1 MLNTKRE
8 TGIAA
13 ITIIVVVVYT
23 LNISA
28 VRAYRL
34 TAILYFNLYLITYL
48 VRLRARRTRRGFSLG
63 SPLFLGLPFG
73 SPLGLAQQISPES
86 VSTDPVGLFLS
97 GFLGGQ
103 DSPAATPSRLCF
115 YLQESSAT
123 YRLSAV
129 LVWGSPGASHLL
141 GYFAEDKD
149 TKLFRVT
156 LIVCIILISI
166 TRSPA
171 QWPVHSRRRPPLARP
186 RRFL

>member
-1 MLNTKRE
+1 MGQEKKLKGSIAVIIIIIIIAVVLNF
-8 TGIAA
+8 
-13 ITIIVVVVYT
+13 VYLDT
-23 LNISA
+23 T
-28 VRAYRL
+28 RL

-115 YLQESSAT
+115 T
-123 YRLSAV
+123 YRKVAQLTGYQPYWCGV
-129 LVWGSPGASHLL
+129 PL
-141 GYFAEDKD
+141 GLC
-149 TKLFRVT
+149 T
-156 LIVCIILISI
+156 C
-166 TRSPA
+166 
-171 QWPVHSRRRPPLARP
+171 
-186 RRFL
+186 